1 MSPIL
6 FYLSICIGAVG
17 LSGLLFWVVRTHI
30 QKQKELA
37 RIAQRESAR
46 AAARRRKQERIN
58 SKPSP
63 MVPSQASEVPSKV
76 PRGRAS
82 SVLLVDDSPTTLRA
96 LRKILEA
103 WNYRVTTAADGRQAL
118 GEMQRFKP
126 DLVISDIDM
135 PEMTGLELVQLMRSD
150 LVLVDVPVILITGST
165 ALHLQ
170 AAKQAGINGLLA
182 KPFDEKTLIDQVRYI
197 LQE

>member
-6 FYLSICIGAVG
+6 FYLSICVG
-17 LSGLLFWVVRTHI
+17 TAGLLGLLFWVVRTHI

-37 RIAQRESAR
+37 RIAQRESAK
-46 AAARRRKQERIN
+46 AAARRRKQKRAD
-58 SKPSP
+58 SKSSP
-63 MVPSQASEVPSKV
+63 MVPSQTSEVPSRV

-165 ALHLQ
+165 ALHLK